1 MNMTTLDTAAHITIT
16 AEDVPQHIVGMT
28 WSMRGREV
36 IANSSPEANWGE
48 YIEVKNQDDLNKW
61 KKEDE
66 EFSLSIKEGKLIAD
80 AQVASKLFHRAIGTT
95 ITKEVQVGNSDVKLE
110 LKQDIPGD
118 VRAMEFWLKN
128 RQPTKWR
135 DLKQTDLH
143 VGVSKIPKHLFSDE
157 DGT

>member
-61 KKEDE
+61 KKESGKPPLKYKGQVFVLILDRL
-66 EFSLSIKEGKLIAD
+66 FPIATLTNLANDFKKEQND
-80 AQVASKLFHRAIGTT
+80 
-95 ITKEVQVGNSDVKLE
+95 
-110 LKQDIPGD
+110 
-118 VRAMEFWLKN
+118 
-128 RQPTKWR
+128 
-135 DLKQTDLH
+135 
-143 VGVSKIPKHLFSDE
+143 
-157 DGT
+157 